1 VLEEML
7 VVEKRLV
14 LKEEIRITRRR
25 TTETEQARVV
35 LSEEQVTIERIDERT
50 AGM

>member
-1 VLEEML
+1 ML

-25 TTETEQARVV
+25 TMETEQARVIV
-35 LSEEQVTIERIDERT
+35 NEEQVTVERIDERT
-50 AGM
+50 AGQ